1 MNQNEAVAEALME
14 MAAEADEQH
23 KLLKEIKGLLLK
35 VLDEHNVQTD
45 HTRDGFDRIGTRM
58 LRAEN
63 RIGALELVT
72 GK

>member
-1 MNQNEAVAEALME
+1 MNQNEAVAEALSE
-14 MAAEADEQH
+14 LAAEADEQH
-23 KLLKEIKGLLLK
+23 RLLREIKQLLITAIDGHNELRAK
-35 VLDEHNVQTD
+35 VIDD
-45 HTRDGFDRIGTRM
+45 SDRAGIRM